1 MANNQSTKQCKH
13 CRSDIDSKAK
23 ICPVCKKKQGGGC
36 STALY
41 IFLGIAGLG
50 VISSIL
56 HPSGSKPADDTPS
69 RTSIEAT
76 VEETAPAAKVE
87 ATEAPKAENTKA
99 PEEATEAPAPEAAAV
114 ETEAPATEAE
124 TLPPATEAPPA
135 DDLSIGQKN
144 ALRSAISYIDIMPF
158 SASGLIEQLEYE
170 GYSHEDAVYAVEH
183 CGADWNEQAA
193 KDAKSYIE
201 MMPFSR
207 DSLIEQLVYDG
218 YTQEQAEYGASAVG
232 Y

>member
-56 HPSGSKPADDTPS
+56 HPSGSKPADDTTNRS
-69 RTSIEAT
+69 SIEAT
-76 VEETAPAAKVE
+76 VEETAAATKAETTEAAK
-87 ATEAPKAENTKA
+87 TEAAQ
-99 PEEATEAPAPEAAAV
+99 EESTEAPAPEAAAEEV
-114 ETEAPATEAE
+114 TEAPTVAPTEA
-124 TLPPATEAPPA
+124 PTEAPPA
-135 DDLSIGQKN
+135 DDVSIGQKN
-144 ALRSAISYIDIMPF
+144 ALRSAISYLDLMPF
-158 SASGLIEQLEYE
+158 SATGLVEQLEYE
-170 GYSHEDAVYAVEH
+170 GYSHEDAVYAMEH

-193 KDAKSYIE
+193 KAAKSYIE

-207 DSLIEQLVYDG
+207 DSLIEQLVYEG
-218 YTQEQAEYGASAVG
+218 YTQAQAEHGAAAVG